1 MASKI
6 NCRYCSPSS
15 PIIPYG
21 APGQTFSVL
30 SAEIHKIKK
39 LSAVNQSIEISRKNS
54 FL

>member
-1 MASKI
+1 MASKV

-39 LSAVNQSIEISRKNS
+39 LSAVNPIEISRKNS